1 MNMEMNNEPQ
11 WDDAKPFRDSNG
23 QRVVD
28 VVAYVEQ
35 WQNAHG
41 NGRVFVGTDSKVK
54 GPWVKYSTVICLWDV
69 GKGVREIYRSFVF
82 KNPKDRFSRLWNEV
96 MMSVQVAE
104 KLQHLGSI
112 HVHMDYN
119 SNPKFPSYSL
129 YDAGMGLV
137 NSMGFIGAGKPQ
149 SWAATS
155 GANRRCQ

>member
-1 MNMEMNNEPQ
+1 MELNKETL
-11 WDDAKPFRDSNG
+11 WDDAKPFQNSQGHRIA
-23 QRVVD
+23 D
-28 VVAYVEQ
+28 VVTFVEN
-35 WQNAHG
+35 WKNTHR

-54 GPWVKYSTVICLWDV
+54 GAFVKYSTVICLWDV
-69 GKGVREIYRSFVF
+69 GKGVKEVYRNFIF

-104 KLQHLGSI
+104 KLQHLGAI

-119 SNPKFPSYSL
+119 SNPNFPSYSL

-137 NSMGFIGAGKPQ
+137 NSMGFIGAGKPL